1 MINISLGPKPDF
13 VPPRRRAGFGMPR
26 TRIFLTAA
34 LILIGLSPPP
44 LRAAFPEPEVPFSQ
58 KILTVLSP
66 GLESGPP
73 EGGDLS
79 IPLTRLDVMVRDG
92 IAFTRLIQVYRNHG
106 DTNQGFAFS
115 LPLEPDTA
123 VTGFTI
129 WDRGTRYPGVIA
141 DRPRAEQAYREVTGD
156 ETPVLAENPDP
167 GLVRMNRDRFEMRVF
182 PIFPGEDKQV
192 ELVWQRRLPMRNGR
206 YLLSLP
212 LAALTRPE
220 DPRHPGL
227 ESRVTD
233 VSVYIE
239 DEFPL
244 DEIEVGEGFE
254 QEWRIDER
262 RLLRRGLFAATP
274 AADPAISYRLRIDSF
289 PAVKTKTFS
298 AAGEN
303 YFLTRVLARPEE
315 SLLEFPELGEEKP
328 PFYLGVWNESTAP
341 VGDGILEALT
351 EELAGFLTLLT
362 RDRRNFLHG
371 SWLIPPQNQ
380 PVFGDTR
387 GVMTE
392 RRLRLGDFLADEF
405 NRLESWPAESIPDTP
420 EDVIA
425 HLSRSLAEDNCDPVY
440 LFLDSSAPLEFPGLQ
455 EVIAAH
461 PSVRFFL
468 VVREGRLPADWA
480 GKNIRLYSLSGGW
493 QGEQSPPD
501 GGRLILTDE
510 SFDELWLAI
519 TRRESLKPF
528 LTELPDPDPAL
539 VALRLSGG
547 PGPAEVSVFPGPQ
560 PGRRAPAVPG
570 ETIGFWVSGRF
581 DRPGKL
587 HGELTL
593 SSAEFGEMLGG
604 EEKEVKIRRV
614 DFTAGLEITGEG
626 DRWVGTFTAMDRV
639 SRLNRRIALLE
650 NPVRGR
656 EPRSADAEEA
666 ARIRAEAARLSREF
680 SFISSETA
688 FIALPEDLREKYGF
702 LAQRYQAGEIYQP
715 PGGGPGV
722 IPEPETWAMLVIGG
736 LAGLYFFRRR
746 RSHIQGTGPGPK

>member
-1 MINISLGPKPDF
+1 MGT
-13 VPPRRRAGFGMPR
+13 PRIRWVLAS
-26 TRIFLTAA
+26 A
-34 LILIGLSPPP
+34 LILIVLSPPP
-44 LRAAFPEPEVPFSQ
+44 LRAAFPEPEIPFSR
-58 KILTVLSP
+58 KILTVLSQ
-66 GLESGPP
+66 GLESSPP
-73 EGGDLS
+73 AGGDLS
-79 IPLTRLDVMVRDG
+79 IPLTRLDVMIRDG
-92 IAFTRLIQVYRNHG
+92 IAFTRLIQVYRNHS

-129 WDRGTRYPGVIA
+129 WDRGTRYPGAIA
-141 DRPRAEQAYREVTGD
+141 DRPRAEEAYREVTGD
-156 ETPVLAENPDP
+156 EVPALVEYRDP
-167 GLVRMNRDRFEMRVF
+167 GLVRANRDTFEMRVF

-192 ELVWQRRLPMRNGR
+192 ELVWQRRLPMKNGR
-206 YLLSLP
+206 YRLSLP
-212 LAALTRPE
+212 LAALTRPD

-239 DEFPL
+239 DDLPVIDLEFP
-244 DEIEVGEGFE
+244 EGF
-254 QEWRIDER
+254 QPAWRIDDR
-262 RLLRRGLFAATP
+262 RLLLREVIDKAP
-274 AADPAISYRLRIDSF
+274 DQDPEISYRLKIDRF

-298 AAGEN
+298 DAGEN

-315 SLLEFPELGEEKP
+315 SLLEFPEGGEEKP
-328 PFYLGVWNESTAP
+328 PFYLGVWHESTAP
-341 VGDGILEALT
+341 AEAGLFEALT
-351 EELAGFLTLLT
+351 EELGGFLTLLS
-362 RDRRNFLHG
+362 RDRRNFLQG
-371 SWLIPPQNQ
+371 SWLIAPRDQ
-380 PVFGDTR
+380 PLFGDLR

-392 RRLRLGDFLADEF
+392 RRLRLGVFLADEF
-405 NRLESWPAESIPDTP
+405 NRLENWPAESIPDTP

-440 LFLDSSAPLEFPGLQ
+440 LFLDSSSPLEFPGLRA
-455 EVIAAH
+455 VIAAH

-468 VVREGRLPADWA
+468 VVRDGQLPDDWT

-493 QGEQSPPD
+493 QGEEAPPA
-501 GGRLILTDE
+501 GGRLILTDG
-510 SFDELWLAI
+510 SFDELWLGI

-547 PGPAEVSVFPGPQ
+547 PGLAEVSVFPGPQ
-560 PGRRAPAVPG
+560 PGSKAPAVPG

-587 HGELTL
+587 SGELTL
-593 SSAEFGEMLGG
+593 SSAEFGEIFGG
-604 EEKEVKIRRV
+604 EEKKVEILRV
-614 DFTAGLEITGEG
+614 DFTAGLEIAGEG
-626 DRWVGTFTAMDRV
+626 NRWVGTFTAMNRV
-639 SRLNRRIALLE
+639 SRLNLRIALLE

-656 EPRSADAEEA
+656 EPSSADAEEA
-666 ARIRAEAARLSREF
+666 ARLRAESARLSREF

-715 PGGGPGV
+715 LAGGPGV
-722 IPEPETWAMLVIGG
+722 IPEPETWAMLVIGA